1 MAAFNFMSH
10 GSQDL
15 YPTFLQKLHG
25 FDPHQ
30 TAIVAIVAIVA
41 NIGAIIGVTLFGALS
56 QQFGRKRTILLCV
69 MLGALTNPL

>member
-15 YPTFLQKLHG
+15 YPTFLQKQRG

-30 TAIVAIVAIVA
+30 TAIVAIVA
-41 NIGAIIGVTLFGALS
+41 NIGAIIGGTLFGALS